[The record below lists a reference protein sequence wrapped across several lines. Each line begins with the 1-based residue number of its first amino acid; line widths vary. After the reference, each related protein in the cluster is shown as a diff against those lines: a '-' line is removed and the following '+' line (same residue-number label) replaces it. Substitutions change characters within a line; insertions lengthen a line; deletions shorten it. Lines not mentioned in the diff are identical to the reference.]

1 VPARDAPA
9 EIGILVY
16 PAVQLATVHGL
27 SDIFTLANQFARAGQ
42 FARVERS
49 AEPPAIRVTHWT
61 TEFGEGPVECTHDTM
76 PGTPPRP
83 RFIVIPLTLADRPT
97 SAQLRSVAAW
107 LRSLHQGGTA
117 LGSVCSGA
125 FILAETGLLGGRLA
139 ATHWVCADELRQRFP
154 DIRVDSQIRIVD
166 YGDIVTVG
174 GFMAWVDMGLKLV
187 ERFLGPSVA
196 EETARFLLDR
206 PGAEKAP
213 YFQGFSPKLAHGD
226 EAILRAQQMI
236 HASDGREISLA
247 ALAEG
252 ARLERRTLL
261 RRFARATGMTPI
273 EYARNVKMARAR
285 ELLEFS
291 TKSLKELAWELGYE
305 EPNAFA
311 RAFRRMVGVSPA
323 DYRRQYGQGRRELG
337 GGADAVVQ
345 PA

>member
-1 VPARDAPA
+1 
-9 EIGILVY
+9 
-16 PAVQLATVHGL
+16 
-27 SDIFTLANQFARAGQ
+27 
-42 FARVERS
+42 
-49 AEPPAIRVTHWT
+49 
-61 TEFGEGPVECTHDTM
+61 M

-83 RFIVIPLTLADRPT
+83 RFIVIPLTLADRP
-97 SAQLRSVAAW
+97 SSEQLRSVAAW
-107 LRSLHQGGTA
+107 LRALHAGGTG

-125 FILAETGLLGGRLA
+125 FILAETGLLGGRLM
-139 ATHWVCADELRQRFP
+139 ATHWVCADELRERFP

-174 GFMAWVDMGLKLV
+174 GFMAWVDMGLRLV
-187 ERFLGPSVA
+187 ERFLGASVA

-206 PGAEKAP
+206 PGADQAA

-236 HASDGREISLA
+236 HASDGREISLD

-273 EYARNVKMARAR
+273 EYSRNVKMARAR

-291 TKSLKELAWELGYE
+291 PKTPKELAWELGYE
-305 EPNAFA
+305 DPAAFA
-311 RAFRRMVGVSPA
+311 RAFRRMVGMSPA
-323 DYRRQYGQGRRELG
+323 DYRRQFGQGRRV
-337 GGADAVVQ
+337 ADPWRQAEVQ